1 MSNVTAVREDNL
13 QDGVLLSVP
22 LAATKVYKGSL
33 LAFNASGYA
42 DHAADTASFNRLG
55 IAYET
60 VDNSGGAA
68 GALNVRVKRIGVVD
82 LDFSG
87 TANQATVGQQV
98 TMVDDHTVALA
109 ATTTNDIVA
118 GRCVGFISS
127 TKVRVDIA
135 AA

>member
-1 MSNVTAVREDNL
+1 MSNITASREDNA
-13 QDGVLLSVP
+13 QDGLLLSVP
-22 LAATKVYKGSL
+22 LAATKIYKGSL
-33 LAFNASGYA
+33 VAFNASGYA
-42 DHAADTASFNRLG
+42 DHAADTSGFFRAG

-60 VDNSGGAA
+60 VDNSGGSA
-68 GALNVRVKRIGVVD
+68 GDLRVRIKRAGVVD

-87 TANQATVGQQV
+87 TATQATVGQQV

-109 ATTTNDIVA
+109 ATTTNDVVC
-118 GRCVGFISS
+118 GRAVGFISA